1 MLLIKLFGATYYAM
15 NIKNN
20 KYLFQDISNFNIG
33 IKTYNDTLFYLIKK
47 GDIIPIKAQAQI
59 KIKNNSVLELYE
71 ENLNTKN
78 KKLIGK
84 FNIDDNCIE
93 KNNNNK
99 YNEIKIEYEI
109 NEELNINMKI
119 FNGKDFSFVE
129 NSKLYIYNY

>member
-1 MLLIKLFGATYYAM
+1 M

-71 ENLNTKN
+71 ENLVTKN

-119 FNGKDFSFVE
+119 FNGKDFSYVV

>member
-1 MLLIKLFGATYYAM
+1 M
-15 NIKNN
+15 
-20 KYLFQDISNFNIG
+20 
-33 IKTYNDTLFYLIKK
+33 
-47 GDIIPIKAQAQI
+47 
-59 KIKNNSVLELYE
+59 V
-71 ENLNTKN
+71 TKN

-93 KNNNNK
+93 KKNK

-119 FNGKDFSFVE
+119 FNGKDFSFVV